1 MEWGMATLQR
11 SAFHSGGR
19 RVAVVIGTGTGVG
32 KTVWTSLLT
41 RRLVDRGVAVRA
53 VKPLASGGRDDGR
66 MLALAQGC
74 RQLEEVNPWWFRSGL
89 TPLLAGRR
97 EGGLPDRATVEAW
110 LKSAAAA
117 VGSGVL
123 VVEGAGGLLSPLG
136 EGTDARDWLRALRA
150 EAWVVAANRLGV
162 LHEIRAMTEILR
174 PLRLPA
180 VRWVLMQPERPGLVA
195 RWNLAYL
202 REILP
207 AGDLVA
213 VPWAVDW
220 REQVRN
226 GVRPR
231 WARRVD
237 RAWDGCGDGG

>member
-1 MEWGMATLQR
+1 MEWGMARIQGLA
-11 SAFHSGGR
+11 SHSVGR
-19 RVAVVIGTGTGVG
+19 RVAVVVGTGTGVG
-32 KTVWTSLLT
+32 KTVWTALLT
-41 RRLVDRGVAVRA
+41 RRLVDRGMVVRA

-66 MLALAQGC
+66 MLALAQG
-74 RQLEEVNPWWFRSGL
+74 RRHLDEVNPWWFRSGL

-110 LKSAAAA
+110 LKAA
-117 VGSGVL
+117 VLTVGTGAL

-136 EGTDARDWLRALRA
+136 EDTDARDWLRALRA

-162 LHEIRAMTEILR
+162 LHEIRALTEILR

-195 RWNLAYL
+195 RWNVAYL
-202 REILP
+202 NEILP
-207 AGDLVA
+207 AEDWVV
-213 VPWAVDW
+213 VPWAMDW

-226 GVRPR
+226 GVRSR
-231 WARRVD
+231 WARRLD
-237 RAWDGCGDGG
+237 RAWDGSGG